1 MFVDNSF
8 GKTVDI
14 LHRTMDVA
22 LLRRAVLADNIANA
36 DTPNFKK
43 SRINFE
49 SELKRA
55 LDSEGRAAS
64 SRFEAALTNSRH
76 IPFNRVYDY
85 QDVGPRRVLD
95 YLSTT
100 DNNGNN
106 VDIEEES
113 MLLLENQLSY
123 DLMSRVVSNQFN
135 QVNLVLR

>member
-1 MFVDNSF
+1 MFENSSF
-8 GKTVDI
+8 GKSIDI

-22 LLRRAVLADNIANA
+22 LLRRGVLADNVANA
-36 DTPNFKK
+36 DTPNFKR
-43 SRINFE
+43 SEINFE

-55 LDSEGRAAS
+55 LDSEGKKGM
-64 SRFEAALTNSRH
+64 EAAMTNVRH
-76 IPFNRVYDY
+76 IPFNRVQNYK
-85 QDVGPRRVLD
+85 DVGPRRVLD

-123 DLMSRVVSNQFN
+123 DLMTRIVSNQFT
-135 QVNLVLR
+135 QLNLVLR

>member
-1 MFVDNSF
+1 MFENNSF
-8 GKTVDI
+8 GKSIDI

-22 LLRRAVLADNIANA
+22 LLRRGVLADNVANA
-36 DTPNFKK
+36 DTPNFKR
-43 SRINFE
+43 SQVNFE

-55 LDSEGRAAS
+55 LDSQGKKGM
-64 SRFEAALTNSRH
+64 EAAMTNERH

-85 QDVGPRRVLD
+85 RDVGPRRVLD

-106 VDIEEES
+106 VDLEEES

-123 DLMSRVVSNQFN
+123 DLMTRIVSNQFT
-135 QVNLVLR
+135 QLNLVLR